1 MLSKSSN
8 QDSQGTQ
15 NMKALPIRFPALI
28 FVCLFSDIDRFH
40 IAISQMDILAGGDA
54 DAVKVDA

>member
-1 MLSKSSN
+1 MN
-8 QDSQGTQ
+8 
-15 NMKALPIRFPALI
+15 ALPIRFPALI

-40 IAISQMDILAGGDA
+40 IAISMMDILAGGDA